1 MSYSAGDFKWG
12 SATLGTSSGEITWTS
27 DITSGLNYNTSLY
40 DQSDFDGALQDAF
53 DSWEEVA
60 AIDFTYS
67 TSTNVDIDVD
77 VSMASLS
84 GSTVGLASLS
94 YLDTSPLDTIF
105 DASVTL
111 DSDETWAPYGGGALD
126 FFSVALHEIGHIL
139 GLGHVNDTSEIMNP
153 FISTDVLGDGDISGA
168 QFLYGSGGAEEPPVE
183 DPPAEDPPAED
194 PPPDGGGGGGGGA
207 GALVGL
213 LAAIFAFLFGG
224 FGGAAVAV
232 AAARAAP
239 EGDDEDDGLM
249 DEGALLTDIVPVT
262 ETDVLYDSEES
273 WLLAEDEDE
282 AEDFI
287 F

>member
-27 DITSGLNYNTSLY
+27 DITSGLDYDTSQY
-40 DQSDFDGALQDAF
+40 DQDDFDTALQDAF
-53 DSWEEVA
+53 DSWEAVA

-67 TSTNVDIDVD
+67 ASASVDVD
-77 VSMASLS
+77 VTMGSLG
-84 GSTVGLASLS
+84 GSTVGLASFS
-94 YLDTSPLDTIF
+94 YFDTSPLDTIF

-153 FISTDVLGDGDISGA
+153 FISTDELGDGDISGV

-183 DPPAEDPPAED
+183 DPPAEGPPAED
-194 PPPDGGGGGGGGA
+194 PAPDSGGGGGA

-213 LAAIFAFLFGG
+213 LAAIVALIFGG
-224 FGGAAVAV
+224 FGGAAAVV
-232 AAARAAP
+232 AAVRAAP
-239 EGDDEDDGLM
+239 EDDDEDGTVVD
-249 DEGALLTDIVPVT
+249 DGALLTDIIPVV
-262 ETDVLYDSEES
+262 ETHVLYDSEES
-273 WLLAEDEDE
+273 WLLAEHDHTE
-282 AEDFI
+282 EDFV